1 MKRSNFPLF
10 FQKIL
15 QQIQILFKSFFRM
28 FRSLSKQ
35 NPILFE
41 KIELTFMY
49 FFASIVLFYAVINSL
64 GYLPPPLYFVFPF
77 LPKLLTFPPLMF
89 FARPEQ
95 TFFLYLLSLEFIV
108 NRNILRFSLLVKYN
122 LLLIFIVEM
131 VENLVVTLWDFIYIR
146 EVELFIIAGIPIT
159 SETVA
164 FLFFLLFFIIFFSLY
179 IDSYIKSIKGKFPE
193 FPGFLRCISD
203 CVRFWLQMKD

>member
-1 MKRSNFPLF
+1 MKLSNFPLF

-15 QQIQILFKSFFRM
+15 RQIQRIFKSFFRL
-28 FRSLSKQ
+28 FRALSKQ
-35 NPILFE
+35 NPVLFE

-64 GYLPPPLYFVFPF
+64 GYLPGPLYFVFPF

-108 NRNILRFSLLVKYN
+108 NRNLLRFSLLVKYN

-131 VENLVVTLWDFIYIR
+131 VENLVVTLWDFIFIR
-146 EVELFIIAGIPIT
+146 EVELFIFAGIPIT
-159 SETVA
+159 SELVA
-164 FLFFLLFFIIFFSLY
+164 FFFFLIFFIVFFSLY
-179 IDSYIKSIKGKFPE
+179 VNSYVNSLRGKFPV
-193 FPGFLRCISD
+193 FPGFLKCISD